1 MFFAE
6 VEQAIIDRLIEKM
19 PAGTTVLPMRE
30 LERVP
35 ENRQKAPA
43 VFVIFDGYSVGEAI
57 VPTGQIQ
64 RVTMEWYVV
73 AVAKSARGNGNTDA
87 ARDAASALCE
97 GILQALLGYDVGKP
111 SGEGGKFLRLS
122 DAPGPE
128 YDGGYCH
135 VPLAFTNPATFK
147 GQP

>member
-1 MFFAE
+1 MFAT
-6 VEQAIIDRLIEKM
+6 VETSIITRLRAKLG
-19 PAGTTVLPMRE
+19 ASVTVEPLRE

-35 ENRQKAPA
+35 ELRQKAPA
-43 VFVIFDGYSVGEAI
+43 VFVIYDGYSVGETI

-64 RVTMEWYVV
+64 QIVHEWYVV
-73 AVAKSARGNGNTDA
+73 CVGKSAKGNGNTDA
-87 ARDAASALCE
+87 ARDIASDLAEQVLH
-97 GILQALLGYDVGKP
+97 ALLGYDVG
-111 SGEGGKFLRLS
+111 GGKHLRLS

-135 VPLAFTNPATFK
+135 VPLAFTNRATFK

>member
-1 MFFAE
+1 MFND
-6 VEQAIIDRLIEKM
+6 VEQTILDRLRERL
-19 PAGTTVLPMRE
+19 PGVTVEPVRE

-35 ENRQKAPA
+35 ELRQKAPA
-43 VFVIFDGYSVGEAI
+43 VFVIYDGYTVGQSP

-64 RVTMEWYVV
+64 QITQEWFVVV
-73 AVAKSARGNGNTDA
+73 AAKSARGNGGVEA
-87 ARDAASALCE
+87 ARDQAGQMCE
-97 GILQALLGYDVGKP
+97 QVLSALLGFHL
-111 SGEGGKFLRLS
+111 GGGRYLRLS

-135 VPLAFTNPATFK
+135 VPLAFSNAATFK